1 MNRPRHATATPTA
14 PPVSAALGLFHV
26 GVALALTH
34 LAVSLELG
42 VTLSQHGALVK
53 SLVLFI
59 FPLALAFLGIG
70 GALEQARWPQSRPS
84 RPMRV
89 AGLALLLF
97 VIVTLKVSFLA
108 APKATLWLP
117 SILHLVTLGGWYL
130 GLGAALAPLLREVRS
145 AGTRWVGAAWAAH
158 MLGLM
163 LGYLVVDPLITHVG
177 VNAILVATGASFLLL
192 PRAGTLVLA
201 AFLALSAATDLDWRI
216 EEWRDLSAL
225 EAAQPEGL
233 KDTKWGLSQHL
244 TEALANPIH
253 HGWSRHAQV
262 RLVDGAEVG
271 SSTSAFY
278 NLRHQ
283 WKIQDGADRLHR
295 LRQGVYAGLRPG
307 APTMIIGIGGGR
319 GLQAFPF
326 PLHKGVLAVERDGEV
341 VRALRDLRPDLNDY
355 LFQTVTVLAGDG
367 RAHAERH
374 PGGLDALVIESG
386 RFQAATSLLPA
397 SSPMYLYTREALA
410 MYLSRLGPDGLLLM
424 DFSRVWSAHSAYVP
438 TQVAETMREL
448 QAQFTVMRDEK
459 LGRVCIVACL
469 SPGCLERRTAQALG
483 FPGEEWDPTSFG
495 PSSSYR
501 LTDHTPFT
509 AYATMLP
516 AHRAILHGAVGA
528 TALLAL
534 LLVGLVARR
543 SRPTSGP
550 NPAHFF
556 ALIGAAHTAVHLAS
570 FYAYRSLFGDSILTI
585 TVVIVILAGH
595 GAIGS
600 ALSTGLSA
608 RLLQPWARCLAT
620 TGLIA
625 LHLGLLATIPFEEP
639 SLLLRTAYATLALA
653 PGGILMGTF
662 FPLGLVRT
670 GHPMV
675 GRALLADSI
684 GVLAGYCLLYLVF
697 LPWGWPAFAMVGAG
711 LYIAAAAAL
720 PRPSIS

>member
-1 MNRPRHATATPTA
+1 
-14 PPVSAALGLFHV
+14 
-26 GVALALTH
+26 
-34 LAVSLELG
+34 
-42 VTLSQHGALVK
+42 
-53 SLVLFI
+53 
-59 FPLALAFLGIG
+59 
-70 GALEQARWPQSRPS
+70 
-84 RPMRV
+84 
-89 AGLALLLF
+89 
-97 VIVTLKVSFLA
+97 
-108 APKATLWLP
+108 
-117 SILHLVTLGGWYL
+117 
-130 GLGAALAPLLREVRS
+130 
-145 AGTRWVGAAWAAH
+145 
-158 MLGLM
+158 
-163 LGYLVVDPLITHVG
+163 
-177 VNAILVATGASFLLL
+177 
-192 PRAGTLVLA
+192 VLA
-201 AFLALSAATDLDWRI
+201 YFLALSVATDLDWRI
-216 EEWRDLSAL
+216 EEWRDLSRL
-225 EAAQPEGL
+225 EASWNSPDWSG
-233 KDTKWGLSQHL
+233 KVDGKWDRSQKL
-244 TEALANPIH
+244 AEALAHPIH

-262 RLVDGAEVG
+262 RLVSGVEGA
-271 SSTSAFY
+271 STAAFY

-283 WKIQDGADRLHR
+283 WDIQAGPDRLHH
-295 LRQGVYAGLRPG
+295 LRQGSYAGLRPG

-570 FYAYRSLFGDSILTI
+570 FYAYRSFFGDSILTI

-600 ALSTGLSA
+600 ALSTGLPA
-608 RLLQPWARCLAT
+608 RLLGPRARCLAT

-639 SLLLRTAYATLALA
+639 SLLIRAAYATLALA

-670 GHPMV
+670 GHPMI
-675 GRALLADSI
+675 GRALLSDSI